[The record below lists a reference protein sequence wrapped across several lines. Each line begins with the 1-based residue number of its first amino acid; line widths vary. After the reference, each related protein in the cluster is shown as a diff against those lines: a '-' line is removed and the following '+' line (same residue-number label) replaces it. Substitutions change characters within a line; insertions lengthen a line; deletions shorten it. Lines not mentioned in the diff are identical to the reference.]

1 MEKKIIVILA
11 ILILAAPVL
20 ADVNQQ
26 ATMNGGNNVQVK
38 SSLTGENQIKIK
50 INQEAWNMGPGDIN
64 QDIGVHVTGNV
75 QLLDQDSIMVI
86 SDSEFEVNNEMIGI
100 NLISVDLNQYGS
112 NSNIG
117 NLSQGIDLLIDNNVA
132 MLNQD
137 VIVIV

>member
-1 MEKKIIVILA
+1 MRKKILVMLV
-11 ILILAAPVL
+11 ILILAGPVL

-26 ATMNGGNNVQVK
+26 ATLNGENNVKVK

-50 INQEAWNMGPGDIN
+50 INQEAWNMGPGDIT

-75 QLLDQDSIMVI
+75 QLLDQDSIMVL
-86 SDSEFEVNNEMIGI
+86 SDSELDVNNEMIGV

-112 NSNIG
+112 NSETGDI
-117 NLSQGIDLLIDNNVA
+117 SQGINLLIDNNVA